1 MVVAENRLSTDL
13 IVEGLAQHA
22 ADIPANMLYY
32 QDARGIIQL
41 RETIAHVLQRTFMKV
56 GISSCH
62 SMQSKWYNA
71 GNAGLDASLA
81 VFSAPPANSRW
92 KNTCWRENYH
102 QCSMHR
108 AEA

>member
-81 VFSAPPANSRW
+81 VFFSTTSKQPLEEHMLEGKLPSV
-92 KNTCWRENYH
+92 
-102 QCSMHR
+102 
-108 AEA
+108 